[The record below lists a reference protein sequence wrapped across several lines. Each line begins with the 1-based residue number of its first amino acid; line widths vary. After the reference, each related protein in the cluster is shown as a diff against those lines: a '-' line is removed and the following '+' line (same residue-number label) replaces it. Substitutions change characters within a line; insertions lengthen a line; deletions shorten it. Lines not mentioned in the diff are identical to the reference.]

1 MTVIAAHFA
10 SAPNPAARAQAA
22 EADNHVQVPKVSG
35 HSDSKHVGPQGIT
48 PRPGP
53 VLRMDSISISLT
65 QGEETGKLGEL
76 TPEEEKQVQE
86 LKARDKEVRQH
97 EEAHARAGAPYT
109 GQPSFDFQRGPDGQQ
124 YAVGGEVSIDTAP
137 IAGDPEATIHKM
149 EVVKRAASAPAEPSG
164 QDRSVAAQADAQM
177 QAARAELQEEAA
189 EARQQEAE
197 RGSQAEEKL
206 YPADFARSA
215 PAYAHIAAV
224 VAA

>member
-1 MTVIAAHFA
+1 MTVIAAHFP
-10 SAPNPAARAQAA
+10 STLNPAARTQAA
-22 EADNHVQVPKVSG
+22 EADNHIQIPKVNG
-35 HSDSKHVGPQGIT
+35 GSDGKPVGPQGIT

-65 QGEETGKLGEL
+65 QGGETGKLGEL

-109 GQPSFDFQRGPDGQQ
+109 GQPSFEFQRGPDGQQ
-124 YAVGGEVSIDTAP
+124 YAIGGEVAIDTAP
-137 IAGDPEATIHKM
+137 IAGDPEATIRKM
-149 EVVKRAASAPAEPSG
+149 EVVKRAAAAPAEPSA

-177 QAARAELQEEAA
+177 QAARSELREEAA
-189 EARQQEAE
+189 EARQQEVE
-197 RGSQAEEKL
+197 RGGHAEEKPF
-206 YPADFARSA
+206 PADFARSA
-215 PAYAHIAAV
+215 QAYAHIAAV